1 MRQTQPI
8 PLRACEPLQVCFF
21 VVRTVRP
28 AVFAKCLSATK
39 SPFSRRTSHAL
50 CLGRAG
56 DAAGADAK
64 TVVAFQML
72 EEYSPSKGTMTAPRW
87 AHRLFAF

>member
-1 MRQTQPI
+1 MT
-8 PLRACEPLQVCFF
+8 
-21 VVRTVRP
+21 
-28 AVFAKCLSATK
+28 
-39 SPFSRRTSHAL
+39 L

-87 AHRLFAF
+87 AGSPRVRLLS